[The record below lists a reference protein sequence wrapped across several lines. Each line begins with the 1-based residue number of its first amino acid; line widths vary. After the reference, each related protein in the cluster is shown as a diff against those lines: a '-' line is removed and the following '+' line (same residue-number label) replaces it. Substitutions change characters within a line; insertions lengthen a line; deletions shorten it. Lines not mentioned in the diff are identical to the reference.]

1 MKVKDALMRQQE
13 MMFEMELSYREW
25 LRDNFTE
32 PSEEEINDMERDFY
46 KSLTAGNKIISCR
59 PLNNQNYDPIIGA

>member
-59 PLNNQNYDPIIGA
+59 PLNNENYNPIIGA